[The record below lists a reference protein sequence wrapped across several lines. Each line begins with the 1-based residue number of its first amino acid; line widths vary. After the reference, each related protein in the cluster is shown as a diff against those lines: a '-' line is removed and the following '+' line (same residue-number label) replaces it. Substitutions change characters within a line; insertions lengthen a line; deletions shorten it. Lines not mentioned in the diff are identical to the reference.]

1 MQEKSSSLTMVLI
14 HVDNM
19 KITGNKDKAIQDL
32 KLFLQKQFHIKKHG
46 NLKYFLDLEVA
57 RSKVEIIIS
66 QPKYT
71 LEIID
76 DVGFLEAQLVDF
88 PMEQNLRIT
97 NNQGELLNDASR
109 YIILVG

>member
-1 MQEKSSSLTMVLI
+1 
-14 HVDNM
+14 
-19 KITGNKDKAIQDL
+19 
-32 KLFLQKQFHIKKHG
+32 
-46 NLKYFLDLEVA
+46 VA

-66 QPKYT
+66 QSKYT
-71 LEIID
+71 PEIID